1 MTTRPLTRH
10 ALQRLRQVWR
20 SAGWPFQ
27 DTVEAELLAGG
38 WLERRWDTEQRV
50 TVHLTAHGIEALTQS
65 AAINRRRMSAHELLV
80 DRVAHHLNEQ
90 GRIVWS
96 GLMLRA
102 KPAAPGEPGE
112 ASDMAKWMAAIPD
125 VFSIRHTSRPEYLDP
140 MAHEIK
146 VSRADLL
153 SDLRKPAKAAAY
165 RGAAGACSY
174 VIQEGI
180 AEPDEIPLDFGVLVA
195 QASGELVTARPA
207 PRVHHTLPFAT
218 WMTLARAA
226 PCVFDHQ
233 QPGELQEADA

>member
-1 MTTRPLTRH
+1 MTTSPLPRPSLR
-10 ALQRLRQVWR
+10 RLSQLWR

-27 DTVEAELLAGG
+27 DTLEAELLAGG

-50 TVHLTAHGIEALTQS
+50 TIHLTAQGVEALTQG
-65 AAINRRRMSAHELLV
+65 AAINRQRMNAHELLV
-80 DRVAHHLNEQ
+80 DRVARHLHQQ
-90 GRIVWS
+90 GRVVWN

-102 KPAAPGEPGE
+102 KPAAPYEPGE
-112 ASDMAKWMAAIPD
+112 ASDVAKWMSAIPD
-125 VFSIRHTSRPEYLDP
+125 VFSIRHTSRPEYLEP

-146 VSRADLL
+146 VSRSDLL

-174 VIQEGI
+174 VIREGI

-207 PRVHHTLPFAT
+207 PRLHHTLPFAT

-226 PCVFDHQ
+226 PCMFDRQ
-233 QPGELQEADA
+233 RPGELQEAEA